1 MRITEHSIED
11 FAIKLLEHLGYEY
24 IYAPNI
30 APEFPSDG
38 GVAAAGGRGGIFPSS
53 GGVPAAG
60 GRGGIFPSS
69 GGVPAAGGRGG
80 IFPSSGGVPAAGGRG
95 GQDQRTS
102 YEEILLTHRLAEAV
116 RRINPTVPPAAQEE
130 AIKEIQRIHSPE
142 LLTNNESFHRL
153 LTEGIK
159 VSYQKDGQQRGDLV
173 WLIDFNTPENNDFIV
188 ANQFTVVEDG
198 VNKRPDVILFV
209 NGIPLVVI
217 ELKNAADENATIKS
231 AFRQIETYKAVI
243 PSLFTYNAF
252 TIISDGL
259 EARAGT
265 LSSGMS
271 RFMAWKSADGKEEAS
286 HLVSQMET
294 LINGMLNKETL
305 LDLVRHFIVFEKSKK
320 EDSKTGVTT
329 ISTVKKLAAYHQYYA
344 VNRAVESAM
353 RATGYSPSLKG
364 WHQPAADDGVVNS
377 PSLKGWHQPA
387 ADDGVVNSP
396 SLKGWHQP
404 AADDGVVN
412 SPSLKGWHQPAAD
425 DGVVNSPSLKGWH
438 QPAADD
444 GVVNSPSLKG
454 WHQPAADDG
463 VVNSPSL
470 KGWHQPA
477 ADDGVVNSPSLKGWH
492 QPAADDGVV
501 NSPSLKGWHRPEGDD
516 GVVKRTS
523 KNYFSLPYNPKLKD
537 RARELRKAGNLPEV
551 LFWNEVKNKQFKGYD
566 FDRQKIIG
574 NYIVDFYCSNCQVV
588 IEIDGSSHDDKVEYD
603 AERDAFLE
611 SLGLTVIHI
620 PVNDIMKQISSVMNM
635 LHEHPAL
642 AGTKESP
649 HPPAVGTPPE
659 EGDFVQESPES
670 YGVAGVKSQP
680 KGDRKGGVVWHT
692 QGSGK
697 SLSMVF
703 FTGKI
708 VLALNNPTVV
718 VITDRND
725 LDDQLFDTFASS
737 TQLLR
742 QEPKQIENRN
752 DLKEKLKVASGGVIF
767 TTIQKFSPEE
777 GNVYET
783 LSEREN
789 IVVIAD
795 EAHRT
800 QYGFKAKTV
809 DEKDEQ
815 GNVIGKKTVYGFAKY
830 MRDALPNATYIGF
843 TGTPIESTDVNTPAV
858 FGNYIDVYDI
868 AQAVEDGAT
877 VRIYYESRLAKVNLS
892 EEGKKLVEELDDE
905 LDGEELTETQKAK
918 AKWTQLEA
926 LIGSENRIKNVAN
939 DIIQH
944 FGQRQE
950 VFEGKG
956 MIVAMSR
963 RIAADLYG
971 EIIKLKPEW
980 HSADLDKGVIKVV
993 MTAASSDGEKI
1004 AKHHT
1009 TKQQRRM
1016 LADRM
1021 KDPDDE
1027 LKLVIVRDMWLTGF
1041 DAPSMHT
1048 LYIDKPMKGHNLM
1061 QAIARVNRVYKDK
1074 PGGLVVDY
1082 LGIASDLKKALSFYS
1097 DAGGKGDPTIAQAQA
1112 VELML
1117 EKLEVV
1123 SQMYSEFPSVGGVSA
1138 TGGRGG
1144 FPYEDYFQAETGQ
1157 KLSMILAAEEHILG
1171 LEDGKKRYINE
1182 VTALSKAFAI
1192 AVPHEQAMDVKDEV
1206 SFFQAVK
1213 ARLAK
1218 FDGTGSG
1225 RTDEEI
1231 ETTIRQ
1237 VIDQAL
1243 VSEQV
1248 IDVFDAAGIKKPDI
1262 SILSED
1268 FLMELKGMEHKNVAL
1283 EVLKKLLNDEII
1295 ARSKKNLVKS
1305 KSLKEMLEN
1314 SIKKY
1319 HNKILTAAEV
1329 MDELIKL
1336 SKEIVNMDSE
1346 AKKLGLSDFEY
1357 AFYTAVANNDSAK
1370 QLMQQDKLREL
1381 AVILTERVKQNASID
1396 WTIKES
1402 VRAKLKVIIKR
1413 TLRQYGYPPD
1423 MQKLATETVLKQA
1436 EMIANELSN

>member
-1 MRITEHSIED
+1 MMSRITENTIEEFSIE
-11 FAIKLLEHLGYEY
+11 LLERLGYQY
-24 IYAPNI
+24 IYAPDI
-30 APEFPSDG
+30 AHDGEKPER
-38 GVAAAGGRGGIFPSS
+38 A
-53 GGVPAAG
+53 
-60 GRGGIFPSS
+60 
-69 GGVPAAGGRGG
+69 
-80 IFPSSGGVPAAGGRG
+80 
-95 GQDQRTS
+95 S
-102 YEEILLTHRLAEAV
+102 YEEVLLRERLQNAI
-116 RRINPTVPPAAQEE
+116 RRINPKIPADFQEE
-130 AIKEIQRIHSPE
+130 AFKEIQRINSPE
-142 LLTNNESFHRL
+142 LLTNNESFHRM
-153 LTEGIK
+153 LTEGIN
-159 VSYQKDGQQRGDLV
+159 VSYQKDGHDRGDLV
-173 WLIDFNTPENNDFIV
+173 WLIDFKNPENNEFIV
-188 ANQFTVVEDG
+188 VNQFTVIENG
-198 VNKRPDVILFV
+198 NNKRPDVILFV

-217 ELKNAADENATIKS
+217 ELKNPADENATVKS
-231 AFRQIETYKAVI
+231 AFRQLQTYKQII
-243 PSLFTYNAF
+243 PSLFTYNGF
-252 TIISDGL
+252 MIVSDGL
-259 EARAGT
+259 EAKAGT
-265 LSSGMS
+265 LSSGFT

-286 HLVSQMET
+286 NLVSQLET

-305 LDLVRHFIVFEKSKK
+305 LDLIRHFIVFEKSKK
-320 EDSKTGVTT
+320 VELAKSRDEGIGKDSKTGIVT

-344 VNRAVESAM
+344 VNRAVESTL
-353 RATGYSPSLKG
+353 RATGF
-364 WHQPAADDGVVNS
+364 NS
-377 PSLKGWHQPA
+377 PPLEGWQTKS
-387 ADDGVVNSP
+387 D
-396 SLKGWHQP
+396 
-404 AADDGVVN
+404 
-412 SPSLKGWHQPAAD
+412 
-425 DGVVNSPSLKGWH
+425 
-438 QPAADD
+438 
-444 GVVNSPSLKG
+444 
-454 WHQPAADDG
+454 
-463 VVNSPSL
+463 
-470 KGWHQPA
+470 
-477 ADDGVVNSPSLKGWH
+477 
-492 QPAADDGVV
+492 
-501 NSPSLKGWHRPEGDD
+501 R
-516 GVVKRTS
+516 VVKRAS
-523 KNYFSLPYNPKLKD
+523 KNYFSLPYNPNLKE

-551 LFWNEVKNKQFKGYD
+551 LFWNEVKNKQFKGFD

-574 NYIVDFYCSNCQVV
+574 NYIVDFYCGNCQVV

-603 AERDAFLE
+603 AERDAYLQ

-620 PVNDIMKQISSVMNM
+620 PAQDILRKLDVTMQWLNY
-635 LHEHPAL
+635 HPAL
-642 AGTKESP
+642 T
-649 HPPAVGTPPE
+649 GTPPT
-659 EGDFVQESPES
+659 EGNLVQESPES
-670 YGVAGVKSQP
+670 YGVPGVKLQP

-718 VITDRND
+718 IITDRND
-725 LDDQLFDTFASS
+725 LDDQLFDTFAAS

-742 QEPKQIENRN
+742 QVPKQVENRD
-752 DLKEKLKVASGGVIF
+752 DLKEKLKVASGGVVF
-767 TTIQKFSPEE
+767 STIQKFQPDN

-800 QYGFKAKTV
+800 QYGFKAKLNNETG
-809 DEKDEQ
+809 D
-815 GNVIGKKTVYGFAKY
+815 ISYGFAKY

-877 VRIYYESRLAKVNLS
+877 VRIFYESRLAKVNLS
-892 EEGKKLVEELDDE
+892 EEGKQLVKELEEDLKNED
-905 LDGEELTETQKAK
+905 LTDTQKAK

-926 LIGSENRIKNVAN
+926 LIGSEKRIKNIAQ
-939 DIIQH
+939 DIITH
-944 FGQRQE
+944 FEQRQE

-956 MIVAMSR
+956 MIVCMSR
-963 RIAADLYG
+963 RIAADLYD
-971 EIIKLKPEW
+971 EIIKIKSKW
-980 HSADLDKGVIKVV
+980 HSDDLNKGTIKVV
-993 MTAASSDGEKI
+993 MTSASSDGPKI

-1009 TKQQRRM
+1009 TKQQRKT

-1021 KDPDDE
+1021 KDPEDE

-1074 PGGLVVDY
+1074 PGGLIVDY

-1097 DAGGKGDPTIAQAQA
+1097 DAGGKGDPTILQEQA

-1123 SQMYSEFPSVGGVSA
+1123 SQMFH
-1138 TGGRGG
+1138 G
-1144 FPYEDYFQAETGQ
+1144 FPYEEYFEAETSK
-1157 KLSMILAAEEHILG
+1157 KLSIILSAEEHILC

-1182 VTALSKAFAI
+1182 VTALSKSFAI
-1192 AVPHEQAMDVKDEV
+1192 AIPHEQAMDIKEEV
-1206 SFFQAVK
+1206 AFFQAVK

-1218 FDGTGSG
+1218 FDGTGAG
-1225 RTDEEI
+1225 KTDEEI

-1262 SILSED
+1262 SILSEE
-1268 FLMELKGMEHKNVAL
+1268 FLLELKGMEHKNVAM
-1283 EVLKKLLNDEII
+1283 EVLKKLLNDEIKT
-1295 ARSKKNLVKS
+1295 RSKKNLVKS
-1305 KSLKEMLEN
+1305 KTLMEMLEN

-1329 MDELIKL
+1329 IDELIKI

-1346 AKKLGLSDFEY
+1346 ASQLGLSEFEY
-1357 AFYTAVANNDSAK
+1357 AFYTAVADNKSARE
-1370 QLMQQDKLREL
+1370 LMGKDKLREL

-1436 EMIANELSN
+1436 EMIANELTNE